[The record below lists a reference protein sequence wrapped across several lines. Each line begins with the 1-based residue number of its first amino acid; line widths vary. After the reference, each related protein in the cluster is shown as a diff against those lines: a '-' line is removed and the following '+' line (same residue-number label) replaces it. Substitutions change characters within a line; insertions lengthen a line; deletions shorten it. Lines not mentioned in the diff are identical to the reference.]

1 MIGLSGGFPVK
12 KGAFTFVLHSHLPYS
27 RKAGRW
33 PHGEEWLHEGI
44 SETYLPLL
52 NALYDLKDEGCPF
65 KLTLGL
71 TPVLVEQLDD
81 KLILEHFRIYI
92 EDKIK
97 RAAGDIARFE
107 KESNGHL
114 AYLARYYREY
124 YQNLLNTFENRF
136 GGRIIGPLKILQDE
150 GNLEILTSAA
160 THAYL
165 PLLERDSSV
174 YGQLRT
180 GTEAYRRHFGRSPRG
195 IWLPECGYRPAIYA
209 GTGSQSYRKPGFE
222 YFLANLG
229 IGLFFAETHTIEG
242 GEPVGKATGAII
254 GPYGDIPRRYVVP
267 LADYKEPTMKTTFLP
282 YWVQSTEPSVDVAV
296 VGRNN
301 RTGMQVW
308 SADWGY
314 PGDFDYREFHKKDG
328 VSGLQ
333 YWRVTNALRDL
344 GDKDYYYPDWAAGKV
359 EQHASHFVTLVTE
372 MVADF
377 YSQNQ
382 KQGIVAAAYD
392 TELFGHW
399 WFEGVTWVKQVLKQL
414 ATSETVELTTASD
427 YIEKHPPEDVLAL
440 KEGSWGQAGNHF
452 TWLNTDT
459 EWMWPLIHNAEIK
472 MEQLVVKYPEAKGEN
487 ARHLNQAAR
496 ELLLLE
502 SSDWPFL
509 ITTGQAREYAIK
521 RFQEHVERFET
532 LADIAL
538 TGKINAA
545 AQDYYHEVY
554 ELDNIFPDIDYRN
567 FANRELQR

>member
-1 MIGLSGGFPVK
+1 MK

-52 NALYDLKDEGCPF
+52 NALYDLKEEGCQYRF
-65 KLTLGL
+65 TLGM

-81 KLILEHFRIYI
+81 NTILEHFRIYI
-92 EDKIK
+92 EDKIN
-97 RAAGDIARFE
+97 RAAADISRFE

-114 AYLARYYREY
+114 AYLARF
-124 YQNLLNTFENRF
+124 YQERYQSLLNSFDNRF
-136 GGRIIGPLKILQDE
+136 QGHVIAPLKQLQDE
-150 GNLEILTSAA
+150 GYLEILTSAA

-174 YGQLRT
+174 HGQLKT
-180 GTEAYRRHFGRSPRG
+180 GADSYKSHFGRSPKS
-195 IWLPECGYRPAIYA
+195 IWLPECGYRPAFYA
-209 GTGSQSYRKPGFE
+209 GTGSQSYLKPGFE
-222 YFLANLG
+222 YFLANLN
-229 IGLFFAETHTIEG
+229 INLFFAETHTIEG

-254 GPYGDIPRRYVVP
+254 GPYGNIPRRYVIP
-267 LADYKEPTMKTTFLP
+267 LADYKEPTTKTTFLP
-282 YWVQSTEPSVDVAV
+282 YWVKSNEPSVDVAV
-296 VGRNN
+296 IGRNN

-333 YWRVTNALRDL
+333 YWRVTNARRDL
-344 GDKDYYYPDWAAGKV
+344 GDKDYYHPDWAAGKIGS
-359 EQHASHFVTLVTE
+359 HADHFANLVIDLVNE
-372 MVADF
+372 F
-377 YSQNQ
+377 YGQNG
-382 KQGIVAAAYD
+382 KYGIVAAAYD

-399 WFEGVTWVKQVLKQL
+399 WFEGVTWIKEVLKKL
-414 ATSETVELTTASD
+414 AASDSVDLTTAGS

-440 KEGSWGQAGNHF
+440 KEGSWGQAGAHF
-452 TWLNTDT
+452 TWMNTDT
-459 EWMWPLIHNAEIK
+459 EWMWPIIHNCEIK
-472 MEQLVVKYPEAKGEN
+472 MERLVSKYSDAKGDI

-509 ITTGQAREYAIK
+509 ITTGQAKEYAVN
-521 RFQEHVERFET
+521 RFQEHVQRFDA

-538 TGKINAA
+538 AGKFDGVAHNL
-545 AQDYYHEVY
+545 YHELY
-554 ELDNIFPDIDYRN
+554 ELDNIFPDIDYRD